1 MESII
6 TFINEKLKVSSN
18 TKINNSIDNIKEVK
32 RGEIIKYVLNKN
44 KHNSIAIF
52 NEYSPNNSSIGFL
65 ANYNYNTK
73 EFHTQIYTWIDNI
86 SKLEYAT
93 KEEIDELMDIID
105 DNGYKYINEKNKRKL
120 VKK

>member
-32 RGEIIKYVLNKN
+32 RGEIIKYVFDK

-52 NEYSPNNSSIGFL
+52 NEYSPKQSSIGFL
-65 ANYNYNTK
+65 GEYNYDTQ
-73 EFHTQIYTWIDNI
+73 EFHTQSYTWTDRI

-105 DNGYKYINEKNKRKL
+105 DNGYKYVNEKNKRKL